1 MKLFWV
7 STAENENRASI
18 VAIDESVARER
29 VLAHAESGSIKR
41 LRVGA
46 EAAEANLRD
55 LLSAVY
61 EQAGVTSV
69 TAACCGVASCS
80 LPEPLNGSPRCFRS
94 LVRSAAKW
102 WAMK

>member
-1 MKLFWV
+1 MKVVLGIDGGGTRT
-7 STAENENRASI
+7 SASI

-80 LPEPLNGSPRCFRS
+80 LPGTVEWITAVLQEFGAVRCE
-94 LVRSAAKW
+94 VVCD
-102 WAMK
+102 